1 MNSYNHQ
8 KWPLLLR
15 SPALLIILVILPIQ
29 LEADYF
35 KWELQVFAEG
45 PGTAMQTIPVNGD
58 DPLFQWGK
66 GGFCRISDAW
76 TRMEPELT
84 IEGKTLL
91 CESGEDKKTVSL
103 ICRDNR
109 TERRYNR
116 RKELYPEP
124 LTANLLLEE
133 SLAHESAY
141 LRFRCYF

>member
-1 MNSYNHQ
+1 M
-8 KWPLLLR
+8 PV
-15 SPALLIILVILPIQ
+15 LLIILVILPIQ
-29 LEADYF
+29 VEADYF

-45 PGTAMQTIPVNGD
+45 PGTTMQTIPVNGE
-58 DPLFQWGK
+58 DPLFKWGK
-66 GGFCRISDAW
+66 GGNCIITDAW
-76 TRMEPELT
+76 TRMEPELI

-91 CESGEDKKTVSL
+91 CEIDEDKKTVSL

-124 LTANLLLEE
+124 LTANLFLEE
-133 SLAHESAY
+133 YLAHESAY

>member
-1 MNSYNHQ
+1 
-8 KWPLLLR
+8 
-15 SPALLIILVILPIQ
+15 
-29 LEADYF
+29 
-35 KWELQVFAEG
+35 
-45 PGTAMQTIPVNGD
+45 
-58 DPLFQWGK
+58 
-66 GGFCRISDAW
+66 
-76 TRMEPELT
+76 MEPELT

-91 CESGEDKKTVSL
+91 CESGKDKKTVSL

>member
-29 LEADYF
+29 VEADYF

-45 PGTAMQTIPVNGD
+45 PGTAMQTIPVSGED
-58 DPLFQWGK
+58 SLFKWGK
-66 GGFCRISDAW
+66 GGNCRISDAW